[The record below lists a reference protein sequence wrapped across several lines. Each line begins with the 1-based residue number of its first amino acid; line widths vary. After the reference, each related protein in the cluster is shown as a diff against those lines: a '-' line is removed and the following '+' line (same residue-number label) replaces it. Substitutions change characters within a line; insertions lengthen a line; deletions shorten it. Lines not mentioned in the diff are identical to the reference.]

1 MRVVINTVL
10 VCATAWAMGVLYSE
24 VHSMCELP
32 SHSPILFPRSRPTRY
47 KSRLVFL
54 EESNTIP
61 TTLTSFPGF
70 LHLLVFAPMHR
81 GGTALLLLCLT
92 VSTNGR
98 LKYGEDLGTRLIAPS
113 PVWRTFKDD
122 FLPTFADFNQA
133 ALLFGGLRKA
143 DPYRLTNMDIYS
155 NVLFVLVSEH

>member
-1 MRVVINTVL
+1 
-10 VCATAWAMGVLYSE
+10 
-24 VHSMCELP
+24 
-32 SHSPILFPRSRPTRY
+32 
-47 KSRLVFL
+47 
-54 EESNTIP
+54 
-61 TTLTSFPGF
+61 
-70 LHLLVFAPMHR
+70 MHR

-98 LKYGEDLGTRLIAPS
+98 LIYGEDLGTRLIAPS

-155 NVLFVLVSEH
+155 NVLFVLVSELRAVTCTPALSQILKPWLQLWYR